1 MGIALYNNLTSSSP
15 SLTFNTYFSTVNYHA
30 MATSLSVAST
40 NLFQFYAN
48 SSAKKIITTNE
59 PILTTATFYSASERF
74 FEIVYC
80 FDTLPLSLFNFI
92 NSVVGSLFMSILIVA
107 IIQERVSHSK
117 DLQLIT
123 NLSKRTYWLSN
134 FIFDLCLCILLCV
147 LLTIVVKVLAS

>member
-1 MGIALYNNLTSSSP
+1 
-15 SLTFNTYFSTVNYHA
+15 
-30 MATSLSVAST
+30 
-40 NLFQFYAN
+40 
-48 SSAKKIITTNE
+48 
-59 PILTTATFYSASERF
+59 LTTATFYSASERF